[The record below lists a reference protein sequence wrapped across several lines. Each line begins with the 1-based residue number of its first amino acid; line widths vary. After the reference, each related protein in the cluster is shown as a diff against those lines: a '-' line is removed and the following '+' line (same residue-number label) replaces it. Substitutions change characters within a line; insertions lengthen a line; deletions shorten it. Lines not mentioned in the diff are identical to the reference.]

1 MSKDPATHRR
11 TRPQGARSRRVWL
24 GAAAGLLVEKVPAVA
39 PLVARKL
46 ERRQWSDATLRCY
59 LGLTS
64 SKDPGVSILVF
75 PDREGHGVSVGAA
88 RRNWR
93 PRGERIVGKHL
104 EAPCS
109 QVLLPMRESVRNL
122 STSGR
127 VCLRAMM
134 GNNSNQLQG
143 DPITLVKSRKGID

>member
-1 MSKDPATHRR
+1 M
-11 TRPQGARSRRVWL
+11 
-24 GAAAGLLVEKVPAVA
+24 LVEKVPAVA

-64 SKDPGVSILVF
+64 SKHPGVRIVVF
-75 PDREGHGVSVGAA
+75 ADLEGHGVSVGAA

-104 EAPCS
+104 ETPCS
-109 QVLLPMRESVRNL
+109 QVLLPVRESVRDL

-127 VCLRAMM
+127 ACLRAMM
-134 GNNSNQLQG
+134 SNNSNQLQEN
-143 DPITLVKSRKGID
+143 P